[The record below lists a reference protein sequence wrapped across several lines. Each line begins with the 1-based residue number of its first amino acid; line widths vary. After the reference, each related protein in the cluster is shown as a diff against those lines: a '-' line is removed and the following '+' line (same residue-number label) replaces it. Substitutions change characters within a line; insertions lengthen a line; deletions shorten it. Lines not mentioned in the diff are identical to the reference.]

1 MPIYEY
7 ACVNGHLVE
16 DIYRSL
22 EDAPYE
28 SKCPKCGDNNVRIV
42 SAPTF
47 KLGWEMVV
55 NDSGRVWDGT
65 PLEGT
70 DGVNEFYY
78 KSKRLQFDMA
88 GKAETNGAST
98 S

>member
-7 ACVNGHLVE
+7 ICPDGHVE
-16 DIYRSL
+16 EELYL
-22 EDAPYE
+22 DANKAPDTGY
-28 SKCPKCGDNNVRIV
+28 CRRCNQDNVRIV

-70 DGVNEFYY
+70 DGKNPLYY
-78 KSKRLQFDMA
+78 KSDKIQVDL
-88 GKAETNGAST
+88 GS
-98 S
+98 